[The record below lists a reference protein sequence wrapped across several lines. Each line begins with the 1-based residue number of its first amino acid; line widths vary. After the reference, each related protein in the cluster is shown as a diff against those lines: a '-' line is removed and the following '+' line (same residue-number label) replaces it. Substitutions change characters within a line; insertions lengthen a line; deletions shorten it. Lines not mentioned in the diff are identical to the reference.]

1 MTSKE
6 LVASYTYELIK
17 GRFHKDFI
25 LGIGTGST
33 ANCFIEII
41 KKEKPEFKALV
52 SSSEASSDIL
62 KSEGFEISE
71 LNDVGG
77 PDLYVDGADEVNEK
91 LELIKGGGGAHTREK
106 IIAAASKEFICI
118 IDDSKIVKKLGSFPL
133 AIEVV
138 PMARSYVA
146 RQIVAMGGK
155 PTYRVGFLTDSG
167 NQIIDVI
174 NLNFDVPY
182 ETEIR
187 LNRIPGVVDNG
198 IFATRKADK
207 VISADSSKARIL

>member
-1 MTSKE
+1 M
-6 LVASYTYELIK
+6 
-17 GRFHKDFI
+17 
-25 LGIGTGST
+25 
-33 ANCFIEII
+33 
-41 KKEKPEFKALV
+41 
-52 SSSEASSDIL
+52 
-62 KSEGFEISE
+62 
-71 LNDVGG
+71 
-77 PDLYVDGADEVNEK
+77 
-91 LELIKGGGGAHTREK
+91 
-106 IIAAASKEFICI
+106 
-118 IDDSKIVKKLGSFPL
+118 

-207 VISADSSKARIL
+207 VISADFSKARIL

>member
-6 LVASYTYELIK
+6 LVASYAYELIK

-33 ANCFIEII
+33 ANCFIEIF

-91 LELIKGGGGAHTREK
+91 FELIKGGGGAHTREK